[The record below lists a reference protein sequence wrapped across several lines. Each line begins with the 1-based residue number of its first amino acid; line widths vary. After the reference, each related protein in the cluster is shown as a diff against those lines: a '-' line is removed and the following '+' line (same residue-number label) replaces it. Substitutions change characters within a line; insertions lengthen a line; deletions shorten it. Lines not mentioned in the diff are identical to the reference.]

1 MRRTYGVGGGVDFH
15 LRSQTTPTSAPHP
28 LADEQVRDFYSKRP
42 ERECRGTQQL
52 ERRIRART
60 RARIIQRR
68 LRGVGHEPTF
78 FQGSPLDSGN
88 EKTSG

>member
-28 LADEQVRDFYSKRP
+28 LADEQVETSTLSAPNVNVEGPSSGK
-42 ERECRGTQQL
+42 GVW
-52 ERRIRART
+52 ART